1 MKVGHSRNPNSV
13 VVVKAEWDKFI
24 IEQKL
29 FDLVEGINQTA
40 VSNKWHFFINFGSK
54 ARLQHR
60 PIDQF
65 NGRVKMSNVGTYLST
80 RQRKLHK
87 KISHILLN
95 LRLSD
100 KLYGSEVSKEDSME
114 DGIIAEEQDDTITN
128 KEPEKKCSF

>member
-1 MKVGHSRNPNSV
+1 VEFLCSAGLMKVGHSRNPNSV

-65 NGRVKMSNVGTYLST
+65 NGRVKIAKVGTYLST
-80 RQRKLHK
+80 RQRKLRK
-87 KISHILLN
+87 RI
-95 LRLSD
+95 
-100 KLYGSEVSKEDSME
+100 
-114 DGIIAEEQDDTITN
+114 
-128 KEPEKKCSF
+128 